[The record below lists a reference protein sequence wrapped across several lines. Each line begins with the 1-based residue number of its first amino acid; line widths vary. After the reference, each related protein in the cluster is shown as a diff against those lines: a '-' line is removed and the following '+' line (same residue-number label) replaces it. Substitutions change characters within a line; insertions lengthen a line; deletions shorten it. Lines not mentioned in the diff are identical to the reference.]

1 MKYKKLLF
9 APVVFLIILVLPL
22 YCFAQKAQKASK
34 AAVVVEAKPVA
45 ETLKESIE
53 KSLRSA
59 LLENTKLSQEN
70 AEMKKKFTEL
80 ENYARTIS
88 VMNNMLKNDNQ
99 RFTDQAGELQDSKSR
114 VSELEKQVEA
124 LSKQKK
130 EMEGKI
136 KNDTVILQQLDADN
150 KGLKVSLDNNTLQ
163 KENLEYKKR
172 AEKAEQASAEALEQ
186 MSAALKEKQ
195 ALLRETGALH
205 YNLGYMFF
213 QIRDYKRAAAEFIR
227 SVELDPGNDAAY
239 FNLGIIYDDFLED
252 NKTAIL
258 YYKKYLDALP
268 AIARNANNQTRN
280 KVVAKMLQA
289 ELREKTRIDSPID
302 QTLR

>member
-1 MKYKKLLF
+1 MKYKKLF
-9 APVVFLIILVLPL
+9 FIPVVFLTVLVFSP
-22 YCFAQKAQKASK
+22 YCFAQKASK
-34 AAVVVEAKPVA
+34 TAVVVEAKPVS
-45 ETLKESIE
+45 ESLKESIE

-70 AEMKKKFTEL
+70 ADLKKKFTEL

-114 VSELEKQVEA
+114 ISELEKQVEV

-130 EMEGKI
+130 EMESKI
-136 KNDTVILQQLDADN
+136 KNDTVVLQQLDADN
-150 KGLKVSLDNNTLQ
+150 KDLKVSLDNNTLQ
-163 KENLEYKKR
+163 QENLEYKKR
-172 AEKAEQASAEALEQ
+172 AEKAEQASAEALEK